1 MSAKPA
7 FSISDLQSGAKRL
20 NTVDA
25 PSESKN
31 AEAKPVF
38 DRAAL
43 EPLED
48 LYDKHNGDLDL
59 IFAELNA
66 NPAKA
71 KKPHHRPPNAKV
83 FAEKYQVFWLRLQ
96 IKPTCYN
103 YVIVLI
109 QPKLYMYSDEY
120 AYSISYYI
128 SILLLTF

>member
-83 FAEKYQVFWLRLQ
+83 FAEKYLAG
-96 IKPTCYN
+96 Y
-103 YVIVLI
+103 
-109 QPKLYMYSDEY
+109 YSLVEEDSTSGESD
-120 AYSISYYI
+120 AKGHK
-128 SILLLTF
+128 